1 MARAE
6 NILLNADDPQ
16 LYTRRKRS
24 IIMRILLF
32 ILPFL
37 VLVAAVIAMIA
48 MGSLKDKP
56 EDKAE
61 APRTAPVLI
70 ASAESRTVQLSVY
83 SQGEVRPRT
92 EINLAAQVGGKIS
105 YMSPSFL
112 EGGQFRKGA
121 VLLRIEGADYDLRV
135 TQADANVAQA
145 QTVLTRELSESDIAR
160 RDWED
165 LGEGTAS
172 PLSLRAPQLAEARAR
187 LAAAQAA
194 LDEAKLS
201 QSRTVLTAPFNGR
214 VREKTTSIGEYITP
228 GQKLG
233 RVYAIDVAEVKLPLT
248 DKDLAKLGLGIGF
261 IQSKTTPGP
270 EVIFSATVAGQPH
283 TWRGTLTRTD
293 SGYDTATRVLFAYA
307 ELKNPYTSGSDNG
320 TPLASGLFVDA
331 QIEGRAIEGS
341 VVVPRNA
348 LRGSDKVYI
357 ANADGTLSIRQVIV
371 ASSDN
376 QNVVLTGGL
385 VAGENVI
392 VSPVRGVAEGM
403 KIEVAKTPVEEMN
416 NAALTGET
424 GN

>member
-1 MARAE
+1 
-6 NILLNADDPQ
+6 
-16 LYTRRKRS
+16 
-24 IIMRILLF
+24 
-32 ILPFL
+32 
-37 VLVAAVIAMIA
+37 
-48 MGSLKDKP
+48 
-56 EDKAE
+56 
-61 APRTAPVLI
+61 
-70 ASAESRTVQLSVY
+70 
-83 SQGEVRPRT
+83 
-92 EINLAAQVGGKIS
+92 
-105 YMSPSFL
+105 MSPSFL
-112 EGGQFRKGA
+112 EGGQFRKGE

-201 QSRTVLTAPFNGR
+201 QSRTVLYAPFNGR

-248 DKDLAKLGLGIGF
+248 DKDLAKLGLGIGYA
-261 IQSKTTPGP
+261 QSKTTPGP
-270 EVIFSATVAGQPH
+270 EVLLSATVAGQPH

-293 SGYDTATRVLFAYA
+293 SGYDAATRVLFAYA

-331 QIEGRAIEGS
+331 QIEGRAIDGS

-357 ANADGTLSIRQVIV
+357 ANDDGTLSIRQVIV
-371 ASSDN
+371 ASSDK

-403 KIEVAKTPVEEMN
+403 KIEIAKTPAEEMN
-416 NAALTGET
+416 NAALSGET